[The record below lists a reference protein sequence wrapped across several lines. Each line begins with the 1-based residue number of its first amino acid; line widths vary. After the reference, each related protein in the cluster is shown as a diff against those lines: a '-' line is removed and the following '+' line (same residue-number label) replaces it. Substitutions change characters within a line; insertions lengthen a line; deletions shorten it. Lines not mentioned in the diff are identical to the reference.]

1 MWKCRS
7 RALKAQAGA
16 VPGRTDRDALEEER
30 TKCYIRNPLL
40 WVEPHLIRVHTQEE
54 METILNKVKET
65 RTIQRPTADLNG
77 EQGELGWTADLVK
90 AASGRMG

>member
-1 MWKCRS
+1 MSTLNHSSIILKGAEVMGKCRS

-65 RTIQRPTADLNG
+65 RTIQRPNSRLEWGTG
-77 EQGELGWTADLVK
+77 
-90 AASGRMG
+90 